1 MDSPP
6 RPRLAQGVLD
16 TTDARRSAEF
26 WRQLLGLVYR
36 AGHEPP
42 PQGQDDPAGRDWLNL
57 RAADGTPVLAFQQV
71 DQLTPATW
79 PEPAVPQQLH
89 LDLTVVDVHE
99 LNAVHERVLAL
110 GGRLRLDRA
119 DDSDEPL
126 RVYADPDG
134 HPFCVFVGQSPEPNV
149 SQAAGLPPR

>member
-1 MDSPP
+1 MDTPP
-6 RPRLAQGVLD
+6 RPRLAQVVLD

-36 AGHEPP
+36 SGHEPP
-42 PQGQDDPAGRDWLNL
+42 RHAQDDPAGRDWLNL
-57 RAADGTPVLAFQQV
+57 RAADGTPVLAFQQI
-71 DQLTPATW
+71 DRLTPATW
-79 PEPAVPQQLH
+79 PEPTVPQQLH
-89 LDLTVVDVHE
+89 LDLTVADVDE

-119 DDSDEPL
+119 DDVDEPI

-134 HPFCVFVGQSPEPNV
+134 HPFCIFVGQM
-149 SQAAGLPPR
+149 

>member
-1 MDSPP
+1 MDTPP
-6 RPRLAQGVLD
+6 RPLLAQVVLD

-26 WRQLLGLVYR
+26 WRELLGLVYR
-36 AGHEPP
+36 SGHEPP
-42 PQGQDDPAGRDWLNL
+42 RHGQDDPAGRDWLNL

-71 DQLTPATW
+71 DRLTPATW
-79 PEPAVPQQLH
+79 PEPTVPQQLH
-89 LDLTVVDVHE
+89 LDLTVADVDE

-119 DDSDEPL
+119 DDVAEPI

-134 HPFCVFVGQSPEPNV
+134 HPFCVFVGQK
-149 SQAAGLPPR
+149 